1 MCVAESQE
9 EREHEHGSFSIN
21 FHGCG
26 HVASTTHD
34 MHVVTNTRPASA
46 LLFCQFSFDKSQPV
60 SQSTAV
66 KINKSYISLCCRGV
80 CVYSINYRSTC
91 IRAGWWKW
99 LALCEC
105 LCSVCVVRTPDTFS
119 PLHNRFTFYFF
130 PFSFCVRCVCVCVFV
145 RVYRERFKWLTS
157 VDDHLYSSRYCDAL
171 SLLAVYTQRNV
182 IVDTSRYLYTKSY
195 ICIFCMVKP
204 TDIMFDEVFLLL
216 RSGMTLA
223 LNVPQNENRPFDKP
237 NINCEQLTR

>member
-130 PFSFCVRCVCVCVFV
+130 PFSFCVRCVCVCFRSCLQRTIQMAYV
-145 RVYRERFKWLTS
+145 
-157 VDDHLYSSRYCDAL
+157 SR
-171 SLLAVYTQRNV
+171 
-182 IVDTSRYLYTKSY
+182 
-195 ICIFCMVKP
+195 
-204 TDIMFDEVFLLL
+204 
-216 RSGMTLA
+216 
-223 LNVPQNENRPFDKP
+223 RPF
-237 NINCEQLTR
+237 ILFSILWRLVTLGGLHSTQCNCWH

>member
-80 CVYSINYRSTC
+80 CVCVYSINYRSTC

-105 LCSVCVVRTPDTFS
+105 LCSVCVLYERLTHFRHYIIASHSTFFLFLS
-119 PLHNRFTFYFF
+119 AF
-130 PFSFCVRCVCVCVFV
+130 VVCVCFRSCLQRTIQMAYV
-145 RVYRERFKWLTS
+145 
-157 VDDHLYSSRYCDAL
+157 SR
-171 SLLAVYTQRNV
+171 
-182 IVDTSRYLYTKSY
+182 
-195 ICIFCMVKP
+195 
-204 TDIMFDEVFLLL
+204 
-216 RSGMTLA
+216 
-223 LNVPQNENRPFDKP
+223 RPF
-237 NINCEQLTR
+237 ILFSILWRLVTLGGLHSTQCNCWH